1 MSNNNNLKVYFEELV
16 KKHRKLDE
24 EITSLE
30 KGYNVQEEVRRLK
43 TQKLFYKD
51 ELHRIKSQLENT
63 EPRTNGSH

>member
-1 MSNNNNLKVYFEELV
+1 MTDINNLKAYFEELV

-51 ELHRIKSQLENT
+51 EMHRIKSQIENM
-63 EPRTNGSH
+63 EPKVNGSH